1 MSDPITLAVL
11 AGAAAGGAAGKFTE
25 IAVGSGK
32 FWIGKYFNNHQ
43 PKAQEKAQQNS
54 LDFLVELSQR
64 IQKLESEKTIP
75 IERIEKAQE
84 DPDFSATLQKAI
96 LVSAQTDNK
105 DKHKLLAQIL
115 SERLCAESESLL
127 TLVSKLA
134 VDVIS
139 LITPNQLNI
148 LAFAMEMLYI
158 SPSTP
163 IDSNQYTL
171 WLRERYKPFKDVTI
185 SKLDIVHLESLSC
198 LKQNHF
204 MERNLNE
211 TLSMKNQNRGFDPSF
226 LDQKIGKK
234 ISELWDKK
242 IESVDLTSVGQLLG
256 IHVSNNRLGTQ
267 LPLDYFN

>member
-1 MSDPITLAVL
+1 MSDPLSL
-11 AGAAAGGAAGKFTE
+11 LMLGAAVGGATGKFTE
-25 IAVGSGK
+25 KAYDSLSVWVGS
-32 FWIGKYFNNHQ
+32 YFSNHQ

-64 IQKLESEKTIP
+64 VQKLESDKIVP

-84 DPDFSATLQKAI
+84 DPDFSATLQKAL

-105 DKHKLLAQIL
+105 DKHTLLAQIL

-139 LITPNQLNI
+139 SITPNQLNI
-148 LAFAMEMLYI
+148 LAFSMEMLYI

-171 WLRERYKPFKDVTI
+171 WLRERYKPYKDVTI
-185 SKLDIVHLESLSC
+185 SNLDLVHLESLSC

-204 MERNLNE
+204 ITRNLNE
-211 TLSMKNQNRGFDPSF
+211 TLSLKNQNRGFDPSF

-234 ISELWDKK
+234 IGELWNKK
-242 IESVDLTSVGQLLG
+242 IETVDLTSVGQLLG
-256 IHVSNNRLGTQ
+256 IHVSNTRLGLQ
-267 LPLDYFN
+267 FPLDHFK